1 MGTYNTVMGC
11 IVLAVLVG
19 AAVYAAIC
27 IMWPE
32 KTEAAISF
40 RLPSCRAFSRVA
52 HNLTL
57 ILLSAIT
64 LLSLG
69 VLLHSIWVLRP

>member
-1 MGTYNTVMGC
+1 MT
-11 IVLAVLVG
+11 
-19 AAVYAAIC
+19 
-27 IMWPE
+27 
-32 KTEAAISF
+32 F